1 MPLREHVRELRTRAL
16 LAAVGVVVGAVA
28 GWFVYPWVFDVLQ
41 RPLVDLADTRG
52 ELIALNFAGVA
63 APLDL
68 QVKLALFVGVLV
80 TSPWWIYQL
89 WAFVTPGLTR
99 RERRTTLAFLAGAVP
114 LFLVGAGLAWWLL
127 PKAVGLLVGFTPDD
141 AVNVIDA
148 QTYLGFVMRL
158 VLAFGVAFL
167 LPVVMVGLDA
177 VGVATAR
184 TWLGGWRW
192 AVLLAFVFAAVATPT
207 ADVVSM
213 LALGIPIC
221 GLYFGAV
228 GVCVL
233 IDRRRRDPDGRDVG
247 TAGRAAEGRA

>member
-16 LAAVGVVVGAVA
+16 LAAAGVVAGAIG

-41 RPLVDLADTRG
+41 GPLTDVARERG

-68 QVKLALFVGVLV
+68 QVKLSLFVGVLV

-99 RERRTTLAFLAGAVP
+99 RERRVTVGFLAAAVP
-114 LFLVGAGLAWWLL
+114 LFAAGAGLAWWLL
-127 PKAVGLLVGFTPDD
+127 PKAVGLLVGLTPDG

-148 QTYLGFVMRL
+148 QTYLGFVMRI

-177 VGVATAR
+177 VGLVTAA
-184 TWLGGWRW
+184 TWLAGWRW

-213 LALGIPIC
+213 VGLALPIC
-221 GLYFGAV
+221 ALYFGAI
-228 GVCVL
+228 GICTL
-233 IDRRRRDPDGRDVG
+233 LDRRRADALD
-247 TAGRAAEGRA
+247 AAPPQEAP